1 MEMNTRLLVEH
12 PVTEAI
18 TGQDLV
24 EWQLRVASGEPLP
37 LEQDDLLLEGHAIE
51 ARICAENPDNNF
63 LPATG
68 ALHVYRKPP
77 HSAFEIDTV
86 RIDDGVREG
95 DAISPFYDSMIAKL
109 IVWGET
115 REQALARLD
124 EALAAT
130 HIAGLQTNVQFL
142 RHVLATPS
150 FSQAKLDTALI
161 QRESERLFDQDRL
174 GVQMMVAAAV
184 ARAVLAERAAETHD
198 PFSRRDG
205 FRSHGVATRR
215 MDFDYMGQPVV
226 AKLRYLDD
234 GLQLKVG
241 EHDAAPLGLTALANG
256 AIDVRFGGDRQ
267 VVQVYPLGEVAHVF
281 GTRGAAPITAVDVLS
296 HAGETSA
303 DGGRLTAP
311 MPGKVVSFA
320 VKAGDKVSKGQ
331 PLAVM
336 EAMKMEHTIAAPA
349 DGVVQELLY
358 APGDQV
364 MDGDELLRLANPAP

>member
-1 MEMNTRLLVEH
+1 
-12 PVTEAI
+12 
-18 TGQDLV
+18 
-24 EWQLRVASGEPLP
+24 
-37 LEQDDLLLEGHAIE
+37 
-51 ARICAENPDNNF
+51 
-63 LPATG
+63 
-68 ALHVYRKPP
+68 
-77 HSAFEIDTV
+77 
-86 RIDDGVREG
+86 
-95 DAISPFYDSMIAKL
+95 
-109 IVWGET
+109 
-115 REQALARLD
+115 
-124 EALAAT
+124 
-130 HIAGLQTNVQFL
+130 
-142 RHVLATPS
+142 
-150 FSQAKLDTALI
+150 
-161 QRESERLFDQDRL
+161 
-174 GVQMMVAAAV
+174 
-184 ARAVLAERAAETHD
+184 
-198 PFSRRDG
+198 
-205 FRSHGVATRR
+205 
-215 MDFDYMGQPVV
+215 MDFDYLGQPVV
-226 AKLRYLDD
+226 AKLRYLND

-281 GTRGAAPITAVDVLS
+281 GTRGAAPITALDVLA

-303 DGGRLTAP
+303 EGGRLTAP